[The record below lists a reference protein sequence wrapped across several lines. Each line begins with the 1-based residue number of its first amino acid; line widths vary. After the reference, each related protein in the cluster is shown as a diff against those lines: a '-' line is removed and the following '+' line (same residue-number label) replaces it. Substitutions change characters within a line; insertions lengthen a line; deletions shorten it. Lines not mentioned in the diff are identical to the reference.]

1 MTVLVDD
8 TGFNIDDWTT
18 GFVNITELDINNCN
32 TVAVDLASN
41 EEPTDLAGL
50 LDKINLI
57 RVNFPSISDGR
68 GYTIAAQLRRMGF
81 AGRLRAYG
89 HLIADQ
95 YTMARRSGF
104 DEIQISDELA
114 IRQPEPQWL
123 ARADWRAHDYQSRLR
138 G

>member
-1 MTVLVDD
+1 MTILVDD

-32 TVAVDLASN
+32 TVAIDLASN

-50 LDKINLI
+50 LDKIDLI
-57 RVNFPSISDGR
+57 RVNFPSVSDGR

>member
-1 MTVLVDD
+1 MTILVDD

-32 TVAVDLASN
+32 TVAIDLASN

-50 LDKINLI
+50 LDKIDLI

>member
-50 LDKINLI
+50 LDKIDLI
-57 RVNFPSISDGR
+57 RVNFPSVSDGR

-104 DEIQISDELA
+104 DEVQISDELA